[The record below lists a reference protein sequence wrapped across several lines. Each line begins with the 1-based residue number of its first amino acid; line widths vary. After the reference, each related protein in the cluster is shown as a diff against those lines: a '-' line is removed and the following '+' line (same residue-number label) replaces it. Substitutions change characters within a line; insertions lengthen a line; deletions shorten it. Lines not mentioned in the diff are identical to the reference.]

1 MKIPKKIKDVL
12 KELEK
17 NNFQGF
23 LVGGCVRDLLRE
35 IEPKDWDITTNA
47 TPKEIQKVFPDNF
60 YENDFGTVT
69 VLPARNATPHS
80 VAGGG
85 DVEITPFRT
94 EAKYTDKRHPDKV
107 DWAKTID
114 EDLSRRDF
122 TVNAMAL
129 RLGSGQATE
138 IIDLFDGQKDLDK
151 KLIKAVGSPKER
163 FNEDA
168 LRMMRAIRF
177 ASVLGFS
184 IEEET
189 SKAIKENATLMKVV
203 SQERIRDEFVK
214 IVMSDK
220 ASEGIELLR
229 THNLLE
235 YVVPELLE
243 GYEVD
248 QSKHHIYDCYKHSIN
263 SLKYAAKK
271 GFNKHVRIASLLH
284 DIGKPKSKRGVGE
297 KATFYGHEVVGARMT
312 KKILE
317 RLKFPK
323 KDIEKIVKLV
333 RYHLFYYNVDE
344 VTEASVRKLVR
355 KVGADSINDLL
366 QVRMSD
372 RIGSGVPKAE
382 PYKLR
387 HMKYIIEKSAK
398 DPISVKMLKVNGE
411 DIIKMLKIK
420 PSQKIG
426 WILDVLLG
434 HVLEEPENNKKTF
447 LKKEVERLGK
457 LSDKELESLSLK
469 AQEERNKIITKEDKM
484 TKDKYWLT

>member
-17 NNFQGF
+17 NNFQAF

-35 IEPKDWDITTNA
+35 MEPKDWDITTNA
-47 TPKEIQKVFPDNF
+47 TPEEIQKVFPDNF
-60 YENDFGTVT
+60 YENNFGTVT
-69 VLPARNATPHS
+69 VLGS
-80 VAGGG
+80 I
-85 DVEITPFRT
+85 EITPFRT

-107 DWAKTID
+107 DWARTIE

-122 TVNAMAL
+122 TINAIGL
-129 RLGSGQATE
+129 NSKLE
-138 IIDLFDGQKDLDK
+138 VIDLFNGQDDLK
-151 KLIKAVGSPKER
+151 NKIIRAVGNSKER

-177 ASVLGFS
+177 SCVLNYN

-189 SKAIKENATLMKVV
+189 SKAIKESAPLMKAV
-203 SQERIRDEFVK
+203 SQERIRDEFIK
-214 IVMSDK
+214 IIMSDK

-229 THNLLE
+229 IHGLLK

-248 QSKHHIYDCYKHSIN
+248 QSKHHIYDCYQHSIF
-263 SLKYAAKK
+263 SLKYAVKQK
-271 GFNKHVRIASLLH
+271 FNNYVRIASLLH

-323 KDIEKIVKLV
+323 KDIEKITKLV

-355 KVGADSINDLL
+355 KVGSDSIQELL
-366 QVRMSD
+366 QVRMAD

-387 HMKYIIEKSAK
+387 HMKYIVEKSAK
-398 DPISVKMLKVNGE
+398 DPISVKMLKLNGE
-411 DIIKMLKIK
+411 DIMKILKIK

-426 WILDVLLG
+426 QVLDILLG
-434 HVLEEPENNKKTF
+434 LVLEEPKNNKKTF

-457 LSDKELESLSLK
+457 LSEKELNLL
-469 AQEERNKIITKEDKM
+469 AQKSKDEKDKIITKEDTM
-484 TKDKYWLT
+484 TKSKYWLT